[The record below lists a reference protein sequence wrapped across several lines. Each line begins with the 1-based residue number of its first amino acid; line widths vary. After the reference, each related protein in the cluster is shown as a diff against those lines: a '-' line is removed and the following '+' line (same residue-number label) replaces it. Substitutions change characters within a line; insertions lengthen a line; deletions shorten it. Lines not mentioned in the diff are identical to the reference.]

1 MESENSFEY
10 YHGSAP
16 YECDICL
23 TGTPP
28 LTGSGSVRVVVE
40 DVNDHS
46 PEFDR
51 SVYVAVVQENKPSG
65 TFVVRTSATD
75 LDEGD
80 NAKIK

>member
-1 MESENSFEY
+1 MFEFNIPGCF
-10 YHGSAP
+10 HA
-16 YECDICL
+16 
-23 TGTPP
+23 GTPP

-51 SVYVAVVQENKPSG
+51 SVYVAVVEENQLPG
-65 TFVVRTSATD
+65 TFVIQTSATD